1 MIIILAVQCFLGR
14 LYRCI
19 YVYIQK
25 QLRIYNVP
33 KNIYIVFNGYRCI
46 TGTCNVFY
54 NWYRLETLE
63 KLEFLKFK
71 YWF

>member
-1 MIIILAVQCFLGR
+1 M
-14 LYRCI
+14 
-19 YVYIQK
+19 
-25 QLRIYNVP
+25 RIYNVP